1 MTEQPMPTSGG
12 MNVTP
17 VARRIFFE
25 MLDSRERK
33 GIATYG
39 TTLQTFN
46 GRDAVQDALEEA
58 ADLWQYLT
66 QIALERDADAALMRS
81 LRADD
86 QLLTT
91 ERDSLRWQLKQAHQ
105 QLVVP

>member
-1 MTEQPMPTSGG
+1 MTDQPMATSGG

-17 VARRIFFE
+17 VARRVFFE

-33 GIATYG
+33 GIASYG

-58 ADLWQYLT
+58 IDLWQYLT

-81 LRADD
+81 LRADVER
-86 QLLTT
+86 LTA
-91 ERDSLRWQLKQAHQ
+91 ERDSLRWELARMHK
-105 QLVVP
+105 LIVP